1 MVKIESCFSLFFNCF
16 LQMYILEIFI
26 QALMNI
32 CFIIFDIWKLFYHL
46 NNDTILNYLCNI
58 IKVC

>member
-1 MVKIESCFSLFFNCF
+1 MVKIESYFYYF

-26 QALMNI
+26 GALMNI
-32 CFIIFDIWKLFYHL
+32 YFITFDIWKFFYHL
-46 NNDTILNYLCNI
+46 NNDSVLNYLCNI